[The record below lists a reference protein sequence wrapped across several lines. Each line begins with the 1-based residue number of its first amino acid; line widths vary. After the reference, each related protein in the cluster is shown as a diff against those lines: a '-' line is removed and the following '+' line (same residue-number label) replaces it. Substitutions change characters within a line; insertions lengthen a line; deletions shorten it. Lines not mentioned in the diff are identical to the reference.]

1 MNESTPEQERIARRE
16 EYNLTAVKAGENEP
30 FRVEQQYNL
39 LQIFANRI
47 TIKINT

>member
-39 LQIFANRI
+39 LQHYLCKSHHN
-47 TIKINT
+47 KK